1 MIEGA
6 GRFCVGETYASVRVG
21 LFTPE
26 GAGRGFV
33 LSLRRWAGGLPVE
46 FCVDAVVE
54 LTGR

>member
-21 LFTPE
+21 LFIPE
-26 GAGRGFV
+26 GAGRGFG
-33 LSLRRWAGGLPVE
+33 LSLRRWAGELSAE
-46 FCVDAVVE
+46 FCVEAVVE